1 MSEAVRI
8 SAETVREKVTSGS
21 ALLVCAYETDQD
33 FKEFRLEGAIPL
45 SEFKSRLS
53 LIEKDNKIIF
63 YCA

>member
-1 MSEAVRI
+1 MFEPVRI
-8 SAETVREKVTSGS
+8 SAETVREKVTSDS

-33 FKEFRLEGAIPL
+33 FKEFRLAGAIPL

>member
-1 MSEAVRI
+1 MVEAVRI

-45 SEFKSRLS
+45 SEFKSRRS